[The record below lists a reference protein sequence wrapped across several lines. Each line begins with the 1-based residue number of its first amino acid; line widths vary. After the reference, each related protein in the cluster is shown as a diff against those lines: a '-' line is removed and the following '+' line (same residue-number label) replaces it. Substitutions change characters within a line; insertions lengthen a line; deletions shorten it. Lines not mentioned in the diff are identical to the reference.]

1 MPADDSGF
9 CHLHHPEAV
18 AQRARYGEQVMAAHL
33 DRLAARETLQT
44 ILKAMEDRC
53 VAHGWNFRLLS
64 SDEDRW
70 QHATVSVS
78 RPTPTPFGSITATG
92 MFEVALE
99 EGVDVRLQQSGSNS
113 GLGELHA
120 AILKE
125 LEAFGLRRSN
135 KAPVHNPPIS
145 LEYSFEP
152 MPPMSQRFRDSA
164 EPNLVFVSYSHADAK
179 WLTSMRSHLKLLE
192 RHAGIEQWDD
202 TKIKPGTQWRE
213 EIQSALERAK
223 VAVLLV
229 SADFLTSDFIVT
241 NELPP
246 LLKAAQEH
254 GTLILMLIVRPC
266 RFEKTELARFQAVN
280 PPSKPLSALS
290 SSRREEWYVKLSGLI
305 EDALASSAPAPV
317 DLNNRPPKRDR
328 SGAREREA
336 PHPKESQAKPGSAE
350 LARRH
355 KLRLRF
361 WEQLLDLA
369 AAKGLPFHINR
380 SPSKSNWIG
389 GRAGI
394 AGYRWNYV
402 IWMDDAGAVELDID
416 TGDKRTNKRLFD
428 KLRSS
433 KAAIESAFGAPLEW
447 QRMDDARRS
456 GVRYIVRKGGLT
468 APEEDWP
475 QIQAAMVQAM
485 ARLSK
490 VLQPHLQGRAG
501 ATQTEIPAAREAKF
515 GSYTIYELESGSIEV
530 ERDGQR
536 VKPTKPALRE
546 IASKLNL
553 GLQNRSGNPMNTRQ
567 LGNHI
572 IAHIQQ
578 LGTNPPD

>member
-1 MPADDSGF
+1 MSP
-9 CHLHHPEAV
+9 
-18 AQRARYGEQVMAAHL
+18 
-33 DRLAARETLQT
+33 
-44 ILKAMEDRC
+44 
-53 VAHGWNFRLLS
+53 LS
-64 SDEDRW
+64 R
-70 QHATVSVS
+70 
-78 RPTPTPFGSITATG
+78 
-92 MFEVALE
+92 
-99 EGVDVRLQQSGSNS
+99 N
-113 GLGELHA
+113 
-120 AILKE
+120 
-125 LEAFGLRRSN
+125 
-135 KAPVHNPPIS
+135 
-145 LEYSFEP
+145 
-152 MPPMSQRFRDSA
+152 SA

-254 GTLILMLIVRPC
+254 GTLILALIVRPC

-280 PPSKPLSALS
+280 PPSRPLSALS

-317 DLNNRPPKRDR
+317 DPDKHLRKRTR
-328 SGAREREA
+328 SRAEEREA
-336 PHPKESQAKPGSAE
+336 LHPKQTGAKPKSAE
-350 LARRH
+350 LAQRH

-369 AAKGLPFHINR
+369 RTKGLPFHANR
-380 SPSKSNWIG
+380 SPSTSNWIG
-389 GRAGI
+389 GKAGV

-416 TGDKRTNKRLFD
+416 TGDKRKNKRLFD
-428 KLRSS
+428 ALRSRR
-433 KAAIESAFGAPLEW
+433 AEIETAFGAPLEW

-468 APEEDWP
+468 APEEEWP
-475 QIQAAMVQAM
+475 RIQAAMVEAM
-485 ARLSK
+485 ARLSE
-490 VLQPHLQGRAG
+490 VLQPHLRGRAG
-501 ATQTEIPAAREAKF
+501 ATQAEITPAREARF
-515 GSYTIYELESGSIEV
+515 GSYTVHELESGSIEV

-553 GLQNRSGNPMNTRQ
+553 GLQNRSGNLMNTRQ
-567 LGNHI
+567 LGSYI
-572 IAHIQQ
+572 IKHIQQ
-578 LGTNPPD
+578 LGTDHPE